1 MTEVRWN
8 GKEFVTLEVPAGERF
23 VTVPLGEVVFY
34 IRKGKC
40 IPVGKGG
47 MNTMGIDLSDV
58 TLLGGGKEYT
68 QYLDDGFTRDCSAQ
82 NLRVLSK

>member
-1 MTEVRWN
+1 MRWN
-8 GKEFVTLEVPAGERF
+8 GKEFSTLKVPAGERYI
-23 VTVPLGEVVFY
+23 TVPLGEVVFY

-47 MNTMGIDLSDV
+47 SCTKEIDLSDV
-58 TLLGGGKEYT
+58 TLLGSGTGYT
-68 QYLDDGFTRDCSAQ
+68 QYLDDGFTRECTAK